1 METKKYIDPEMEVTK
16 FQEEDVITTSGGG
29 GFVDENG
36 FINTPDDDFLP

>member
-29 GFVDENG
+29 FVDENG